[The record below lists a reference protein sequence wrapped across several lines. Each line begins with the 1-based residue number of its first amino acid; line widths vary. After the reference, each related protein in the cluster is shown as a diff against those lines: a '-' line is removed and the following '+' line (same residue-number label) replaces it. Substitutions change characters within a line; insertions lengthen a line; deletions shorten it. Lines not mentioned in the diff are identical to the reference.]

1 MAAEHV
7 DLLGDDTRIIT
18 FVKPRGKQPMPEE
31 RHLLLEGALGGG
43 HAIHPA
49 NLCAIELKRLL
60 GIDVIP
66 LQEIFLDLWSGLGME
81 QRLDCGLIA
90 SRHRRFQLIAWST
103 KACPTEQVGHK
114 LQISERHISSLSRR
128 VYFRRTP

>member
-1 MAAEHV
+1 
-7 DLLGDDTRIIT
+7 
-18 FVKPRGKQPMPEE
+18 MPEE
-31 RHLLLEGALGGG
+31 RHLLLQRALRSG

-49 NLCAIELKRLL
+49 NLCPIELERLL

-81 QRLDCGLIA
+81 QGLDRGLIA
-90 SRHRRFQLIAWST
+90 VRHRCFQFIAWSS
-103 KACPTEQVGHK
+103 KACPTEQVSHK

-128 VYFRRTP
+128 ARPFFVE